1 MATKAMLLLA
11 DELESGTLF
20 AKTPPTKLFPLAP
33 TGTTVV
39 VLKIPPGA
47 NVTLANVCVTMPKP
61 MKGVNVVVAPPRLVN
76 VTTPLTVV
84 LALAVPGNVMP
95 VLIFDSKG
103 VSSADEKLLLV
114 LISGTVLVPK
124 LPLTMPL
131 VVPTNN
137 TVLVANTALGASV
150 TGGSVCVKPAL
161 TMTGVKV
168 VVALPKFV

>member
-1 MATKAMLLLA
+1 MTLA
-11 DELESGTLF
+11 RDCV
-20 AKTPPTKLFPLAP
+20 TPPRA
-33 TGTTVV
+33 
-39 VLKIPPGA
+39 
-47 NVTLANVCVTMPKP
+47 MR
-61 MKGVNVVVAPPRLVN
+61 GVNVVVAPPRLVN
-76 VTTPLTVV
+76 VTIPLTVV
-84 LALAVPGNVMP
+84 FALAVLGTETD
-95 VLIFDSKG
+95 VLISDSSG
-103 VSSADEKLLLV
+103 VKAADEKLLLV

-124 LPLTMPL
+124 LALTMPL